1 MSALIYRKVKGAR
14 AVVQSLYSPSGKFRA
29 HRLRLRRSGNALLHL
44 FFLTHRK
51 VSTTRSETALPG
63 ARAWRRRRCRLRAA
77 AVLLGALVTLGGC
90 AGDEPEKNRDKGQEK
105 RPPARPLPAGWYDDP
120 DGDAIPTH
128 TELRIGTDPESD
140 QCIKDLGCPGVDE
153 KAIGGLREDKPSN
166 TLLMLDS
173 SGSMRGPAGGGK
185 KKLTAAK
192 ESLERF
198 VVGTPDSTELGLLV
212 YGHKG
217 SSAESD
223 KAKSCRSAEVLAPLG
238 EIDYRNAR
246 EVLGRFRARGY
257 TPIAR
262 ALGEAERTFAG
273 KDGAT
278 NRIVLV
284 SDGVETCG
292 GDPVAAAER
301 LKRAGIAVTVDVVG
315 FDIGKSID
323 AARLKRIADV
333 TGGSYTSARTG
344 SELTDFVSAES
355 RRIRAENRA
364 VACIIRK
371 GNALTACQIR
381 TQNAAVADMI
391 GEENR
396 ISADL
401 IRREN
406 ALSSELI
413 AEENS
418 ADTAEDRR
426 RIDAARRQQTGE
438 ISTRRTRIT
447 NEISTIRMAMETR
460 LEADRARYE
469 TEADRSRLRI
479 EQEADQV
486 ERRLKERYGR
496 P

>member
-1 MSALIYRKVKGAR
+1 
-14 AVVQSLYSPSGKFRA
+14 
-29 HRLRLRRSGNALLHL
+29 
-44 FFLTHRK
+44 
-51 VSTTRSETALPG
+51 
-63 ARAWRRRRCRLRAA
+63 
-77 AVLLGALVTLGGC
+77 
-90 AGDEPEKNRDKGQEK
+90 
-105 RPPARPLPAGWYDDP
+105 
-120 DGDAIPTH
+120 
-128 TELRIGTDPESD
+128 
-140 QCIKDLGCPGVDE
+140 
-153 KAIGGLREDKPSN
+153 
-166 TLLMLDS
+166 
-173 SGSMRGPAGGGK
+173 MRGPAGGGK
-185 KKLTAAK
+185 KKLAAAK

-198 VVGTPDSTELGLLV
+198 MVGTPDSTELGLLV

-223 KAKSCRSAEVLAPLG
+223 KATSCRSAEILAPLG

-262 ALGEAERTFAG
+262 ALGEAQRTFVG
-273 KDGAT
+273 KDGAM

-292 GDPVAAAER
+292 GDPVAAAQR

-344 SELTDFVSAES
+344 SELSAFVSAES

-364 VACIIRK
+364 VSCIIRK

-391 GEENR
+391 REENQ
-396 ISADL
+396 ISADS

-413 AEENS
+413 AEEND
-418 ADTAEDRR
+418 AAAAGDRR
-426 RIDAARRQQTGE
+426 RADAARRERRMTDD

-447 NEISTIRMAMETR
+447 NEMSRIRSAMETR
-460 LEADRARYE
+460 LEAERDRYE
-469 TEADRSRLRI
+469 TEAARIRLRI
-479 EQEADQV
+479 EQEADEV
-486 ERRLKERYGR
+486 ERRLRERYGQ